1 MNPVD
6 LRLYA
11 LLDPDNAGGHVL
23 PRLAELIAPATTL
36 VQLRDKHGTTRE
48 MVARARALHAVLAP
62 RKIPLLINDR
72 VDVALACGAEG
83 VHVGWDDMEP
93 ADARRLLGPTA
104 IIGLSI
110 KSVKQADAAPLGEL
124 DYVAIGGVFATIS
137 KNNPDPPVGLDGFR
151 TILAAIRRRA
161 PGMPVAAIAGI
172 DTNNAGDVIAAGA
185 GGVSVISALSRAAD
199 PAAAAKTLRGLI
211 DAALAKRGAP

>member
-1 MNPVD
+1 MNAVD

-11 LLDPDNAGGHVL
+11 LLDPDNAGGHDL
-23 PRLAELIAPATTL
+23 PRLAELIAPDTTL

-48 MVARARALHAVLAP
+48 MIARARALHTVLGP

-93 ADARRLLGPTA
+93 ADARRLLGPKA
-104 IIGLSI
+104 IIGLSL
-110 KSVKQADAAPLGEL
+110 KSVKQAGAAPLEVL

-137 KNNPDPPVGLDGFR
+137 KNNPDPPVGLDGFKA
-151 TILAAIRRRA
+151 ILGAVRARA
-161 PGMPVAAIAGI
+161 PRMPVAAIAGI
-172 DTNNAGDVIAAGA
+172 DASNAGDVVGAGA
-185 GGVSVISALSRAAD
+185 DGVSVISALSRAAD
-199 PAAAAKTLRGLI
+199 PATAATSLRGVI
-211 DAALAKRGAP
+211 DAALARRGTR